1 MRLPKHACVRC
12 GGGVRR
18 AFAAAFLAALI
29 AVWAIPGRA
38 GTAIEAVD
46 PDHLRVCA
54 DPDNLPYSNEKGEG
68 FENKIAEL
76 LAKEMHRPLLYT
88 WHTMSGS
95 FFHDTL
101 DAKACDLVVGLPA
114 GLSAVLSTNPY
125 YRITY
130 VMVYRKDSGLKAQS
144 LADPAMKKLKI
155 GTVAGSV
162 PNFLIEENDLLL
174 NMVGYQPLSF
184 AQTENVGKQMMEDL
198 RDKTIDV
205 ALMTGP
211 QAGYWA
217 KTLGVDAVIIRLE
230 NAKRPG
236 GRMDY
241 FIGMGVRHGEDDW
254 KHEINDAIKKIQPEI
269 NKILASYGIPVL
281 QMVGPPVPVTAASGG
296 AANGAVKNAK
306 PDQPAP
312 ATKTQSHD

>member
-1 MRLPKHACVRC
+1 MHLPKHACVR
-12 GGGVRR
+12 GAV
-18 AFAAAFLAALI
+18 AAGLLAALV
-29 AVWAIPGRA
+29 AGGAIPGHA

-76 LAKEMHRPLLYT
+76 LAKELHRPLLYT
-88 WHTMSGS
+88 WHPMSGS
-95 FFHDTL
+95 FFPDTL
-101 DAKACDLVVGLPA
+101 NAKACDLVIGLPA
-114 GLSAVLSTNPY
+114 GLGAVLSTNPY
-125 YRITY
+125 YRMTY

-144 LADPAMKKLKI
+144 LADPVMKKLKI

-162 PNFLIEENDLLL
+162 ANFLIEEDDLLT
-174 NMVGYQPLSF
+174 NMVGYQPFSF
-184 AQTENVGKQMMEDL
+184 AQTENVGEQMMGDL
-198 RDKTIDV
+198 KDKKIDV

-217 KTLGVDAVIIRLE
+217 KTEGVDAVIIRLE

-241 FIGMGVRHGEDDW
+241 FITMGVRHGEDDW

-269 NKILASYGIPVL
+269 NKILASYGVPVL
-281 QMVGPPVPVTAASGG
+281 QMVGPPVPVSAASGTPSG
-296 AANGAVKNAK
+296 AANGGK
-306 PDQPAP
+306 PEPHPA
-312 ATKTQSHD
+312 ANTQSHD

>member
-1 MRLPKHACVRC
+1 MRLLRQACVRY
-12 GGGVRR
+12 GVRG
-18 AFAAAFLAALI
+18 AIAAALLAAFV
-29 AVWAIPGRA
+29 AGGAIPGHA

-54 DPDNLPYSNEKGEG
+54 DPDNLPYSNEKSEG

-76 LAKEMHRPLLYT
+76 LAKELHRPLLYT
-88 WHTMSGS
+88 WHPMSGS
-95 FFHDTL
+95 FFPDTL
-101 DAKACDLVVGLPA
+101 NAKACDLVIGLPA
-114 GLSAVLSTNPY
+114 GLEAVLSTNPY

-144 LADPAMKKLKI
+144 LADPVMKKLKI

-162 PNFLIEENDLLL
+162 PNFLIEEDGLLS
-174 NMVGYQPLSF
+174 NMVGYQPFSF
-184 AQTENVGKQMMEDL
+184 AQTENVGEQMMDDL
-198 RDKTIDV
+198 KDKKIDV

-217 KTLGVDAVIIRLE
+217 KKKGVDVVITRLE

-241 FIGMGVRHGEDDW
+241 FITMGVRHGEDDW

-269 NKILASYGIPVL
+269 NKILASYNIPVL
-281 QMVGPPVPVTAASGG
+281 QMVGTPVPVSAASGG
-296 AANGAVKNAK
+296 AANGAAKSAK
-306 PDQPAP
+306 PEPQPGAD
-312 ATKTQSHD
+312 TQSHD